1 MCVLMRRRAITVC
14 GLASV
19 VLLSAQCV
27 APVTGETQARTEES
41 RVADTSIIAAQEALT
56 DSVIGLPGVAGTAVG
71 LCADEPCIKV
81 YLGSPSAELMARIPE
96 SYRGFKVDVEVTGEI
111 RARGDTLR

>member
-1 MCVLMRRRAITVC
+1 MRQRAITVC

-19 VLLSAQCV
+19 LLLSARCV
-27 APVTGETQARTEES
+27 GPVTGETQVRMEES
-41 RVADTSIIAAQEALT
+41 QVADTSIIAAQEALT

-71 LCADEPCIKV
+71 LCAAEPCIKV
-81 YLGSPSAELMARIPE
+81 YLVSPSAELMAQIPE

-111 RARGDTLR
+111 QARGDTLA